1 MVITFRPFTSFHVH
15 TVWVRLFLSLSGLAG
30 LAALGCHPGLKRD
43 DVRPQTPHSPPRWLL
58 QESGTSAGLRGISAV
73 NHRTAWASGAE
84 GTVLRTTDGGRHWRP
99 IPVPG
104 HETRDFRDVE
114 AWDDQRALL
123 LAVGEP
129 GVIVRTTDGGDHWA
143 EVYRNE
149 TPGVFL
155 DAMAFWNERHGVA
168 VGDPIG
174 GSFLILTTEDGGVT
188 WQRVDRWRIP
198 PPVEGEN
205 CFAASGTCVAVAGLA
220 MPATTAAGVAA
231 DSLADGNATAWIVTG
246 GAAAR
251 VLQSQDRGQSW
262 TVVPTPLLVGAPSQ
276 GAFSI
281 AFADSHN
288 GLIVGGDYLQPEGTQ
303 RHAARTEDGGHTW
316 RLLMGDPKFHPC
328 IRFPGGYRS
337 CVAFVPRSGFGS
349 AADVA
354 GSAEPSSK
362 DAATGRAADGGMTDG
377 RAALAPAMAVAV
389 GAGGSDFSIDGG
401 RTWRPMGDAGYH
413 AIDFAPDGAGWAVG
427 PEGRIAVFQVEGDR

>member
-1 MVITFRPFTSFHVH
+1 MVITFRPFASFHVH
-15 TVWVRLFLSLSGLAG
+15 TVWVCLFLSLSGLVG
-30 LAALGCHPGLKRD
+30 LATLGCHSGLRRD
-43 DVRPQTPHSPPRWLL
+43 SARPQTPHSPPRWLL

-73 NHRTAWASGAE
+73 NHQTAWASGAE

-99 IPVPG
+99 ISVPG

-129 GVIVRTTDGGDHWA
+129 GVIVRTTDGGDHWT

-174 GSFLILTTEDGGVT
+174 GSFLILTTEDGGAT
-188 WQRVDRWRIP
+188 WRKVDRSRIP

-205 CFAASGTCVAVAGLA
+205 CFAASGTCVAVAGFA

-231 DSLADGNATAWIVTG
+231 DSLADGGAWIVTG

-251 VLQSQDRGQSW
+251 VFRSQDRGQSW
-262 TVVPTPLLVGAPSQ
+262 TVVPAPLLAGAPSQ
-276 GAFSI
+276 GAFSV
-281 AFADSHN
+281 AFAESHN
-288 GLIVGGDYLQPEGTQ
+288 GLIVGGDYLQPEGAQ
-303 RHAARTEDGGHTW
+303 RHAARTEDGGQTW
-316 RLLMGDPKFHPC
+316 RLLKGDPTFHPG
-328 IRFPGGYRS
+328 IRLPRGYRS
-337 CVAFVPRSGFGS
+337 CVAFVPRIGFG
-349 AADVA
+349 
-354 GSAEPSSK
+354 G
-362 DAATGRAADGGMTDG
+362 AADGGMTGG
-377 RAALAPAMAVAV
+377 RAATAPATAVAV
-389 GAGGSDFSIDGG
+389 GAGGSDFSIDDG